1 MLRVHFTPGDGKGWA
16 LDEDLRQT
24 RVALAGVVRESGP
37 AGAEVIEAAFWQN
50 LEMVAPEL
58 LARAYV
64 IAHADNPPFFYVKQ
78 AGFARGQKVV
88 DLWIARSREA
98 CAQFEALGLAYEHI
112 PYTIDPALFFPI
124 AGREQLRRKLGI
136 PGDAYVIANF
146 HRDTEGGDLRTP
158 KYQKAPE
165 LFLAIVRRLQGAGER
180 FHVLL
185 AGPRRHWI
193 REKLD
198 ESGIPFTFVGKP
210 GIAGDDFGVNILS
223 RGDLNELYNVTDVY
237 VIPSRWEG
245 GPQSAME
252 AAACRCKMLSIPL
265 GVARDILEPVSLFH
279 NAREAVEK
287 IRADMHGDS
296 LRPTIDVQH
305 ARWLASH
312 TTSAM
317 ADGLRRLHAGLA
329 VRPDF
334 LAKQKRR
341 AHASGGMMTQVMHTI
356 RRRLGRRRLPE
367 AVGWNHQDGRNAAL
381 DAILARVREVL
392 GEAGVAVR
400 EAGGAEIEFVGA
412 AVRPSEGLA
421 VQWIVPGMGGAEI
434 FSHATVV
441 VPAVQDAWN
450 LRASGCARPV
460 VVCPVVEAAG
470 EVSDEPF
477 VVERGDRE
485 ASLLVWSAMAA
496 GRPVV
501 YPDDSAYGEQ
511 VFHGG
516 LRYSAADDPQRVAAL
531 AREAAGE
538 LRGLARVPGR
548 GEVARF
554 LTDLLLEM
562 SQGEAA

>member
-1 MLRVHFTPGDGKGWA
+1 MLSVHFTPGDGKGWA

-37 AGAEVIEAAFWQN
+37 AGADVIEAAFWQN

-58 LARAYV
+58 LSRAYV

-78 AGFARGQKVV
+78 AGFARGQRVV
-88 DLWIARSREA
+88 DLWIARSQEA
-98 CAQFEALGLAYEHI
+98 CAQFEALGLPYEHV
-112 PYTIDPALFFPI
+112 PYTIDPALFFPLT
-124 AGREQLRRKLGI
+124 GRRELREKFGI

-165 LFLAIVRRLQGAGER
+165 LFLAIVRRLQAAGER

-193 REKLD
+193 RERLV
-198 ESGIPFTFVGKP
+198 ESGIPFTFVGKA
-210 GIAGDDFGVNILS
+210 GITGDDFGVNILS
-223 RGDLNELYNVTDVY
+223 RGDLNELYSAADVY
-237 VIPSRWEG
+237 LIPSRWEG

-252 AAACRCKMLSIPL
+252 AAACRCKMLSVPL

-279 NAREAVEK
+279 NVREAVEK
-287 IRADMHGDS
+287 IRSDMHSDS

-312 TTSAM
+312 TTAVM
-317 ADGLRRLHAGLA
+317 ADGLRRVHAGLA
-329 VRPDF
+329 ARPDF
-334 LAKQKRR
+334 QAKRR
-341 AHASGGMMTQVMHTI
+341 RRTHGSGGLMIQVMHTI
-356 RRRLGRRRLPE
+356 RRRLGRGRLPT
-367 AVGWNHQDGRNAAL
+367 AVGWNHRVGHNAEL
-381 DAILARVREVL
+381 DAILARVRELL
-392 GEAGVAVR
+392 GRAGVDVREPGGAGIEFVGVAVR
-400 EAGGAEIEFVGA
+400 
-412 AVRPSEGLA
+412 PPEGVA
-421 VQWIVPGMGGAEI
+421 VQWVVPGMAGVEI
-434 FSHATVV
+434 FSDATVV
-441 VPAVQDAWN
+441 VPSVQDALN
-450 LRASGCARPV
+450 LRALGCGRPV

-485 ASLLVWSAMAA
+485 ASMRVWGAMAA

-516 LRYSAADDPQRVAAL
+516 LRYSESEDPQRVAAL
-531 AREAAGE
+531 ARDEAGE
-538 LRGLARVPGR
+538 LRGLARVPGA
-548 GEVARF
+548 GETAKF
-554 LTDLLLEM
+554 LRDLLLEM
-562 SQGEAA
+562 SKREAA